1 MRFVPHHIL
10 RGCCRVEIGVEVL
23 GTGSEPWRAAGTV
36 VKLIQANKG
45 LNANSLL
52 LIRCDNEATLKA
64 SLADLAHDA
73 E

>member
-23 GTGSEPWRAAGTV
+23 GTGSEPWCATGTV

-52 LIRCDNEATLKA
+52 LIRRDRQRGHVESESGRFGARR
-64 SLADLAHDA
+64 
-73 E
+73 